1 MRMILDK
8 DSSLV
13 SAIDTDGDTPLH
25 NAARGGWTEIVETLI
40 LEGSSPLVTN
50 KLGETPRSTCG
61 QKDIEA
67 GVEEALIIAEKGL
80 ACESTVVAASDTH
93 ARK

>member
-1 MRMILDK
+1 MILDK

-13 SAIDTDGDTPLH
+13 SAIDTDGDTALH

-40 LEGSSPLVTN
+40 LEGSSPLVKN
-50 KLGETPRSTCG
+50 KLGETPRQTCG
-61 QKDIEA
+61 QNDVEA
-67 GVEEALIIAEKGL
+67 GVEEALIIAEKAL
-80 ACESTVVAASDTH
+80 ACESTAAATSDSH